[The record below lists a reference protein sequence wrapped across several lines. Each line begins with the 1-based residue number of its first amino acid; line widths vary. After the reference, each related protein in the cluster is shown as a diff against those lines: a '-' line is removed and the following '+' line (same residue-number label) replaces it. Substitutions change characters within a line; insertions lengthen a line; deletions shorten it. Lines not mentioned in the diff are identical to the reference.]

1 MTIDITHPAQDENLR
16 KPYGHFEA
24 VYDLD
29 RDEFM
34 EYLDDKIPDRMI
46 PNSFALRVVG
56 RDLNS
61 ADDSRSWEPVALNA
75 EMGQTLSRDLIINAF
90 HQIRLNQENEPLDGE
105 YKLLLYKEGRD
116 RSIIKCPIIVEQQN
130 ITIGWGASQIIY

>member
-34 EYLDDKIPDRMI
+34 EYLDDKIPR
-46 PNSFALRVVG
+46 PN
-56 RDLNS
+56 
-61 ADDSRSWEPVALNA
+61 DSELVRA
-75 EMGQTLSRDLIINAF
+75 ESRGKRF
-90 HQIRLNQENEPLDGE
+90 
-105 YKLLLYKEGRD
+105 
-116 RSIIKCPIIVEQQN
+116 EQR
-130 ITIGWGASQIIY
+130 